1 MLTDLHD
8 IAKSAH
14 PHHQQSEEDSD
25 VAPMSA
31 LVDTP
36 SKEEL
41 KRIEM
46 KKAEKSLKMASSTS
60 EDELSASE
68 KRTKLEK
75 AKKLGAGTSHKRVT
89 FEDEV
94 NASSPSKDEPVTMID
109 TSSSKAAKSS
119 KPKKA

>member
-1 MLTDLHD
+1 VTAQAMLDAL
-8 IAKSAH
+8 A
-14 PHHQQSEEDSD
+14 SEEDSD

-41 KRIEM
+41 KRMEM

-68 KRTKLEK
+68 KK
-75 AKKLGAGTSHKRVT
+75 AKQAKANKIIPGGAKRVT
-89 FEDEV
+89 FEDQKE
-94 NASSPSKDEPVTMID
+94 
-109 TSSSKAAKSS
+109 
-119 KPKKA
+119 PKKQSESESE